1 MENDTYAPPEP
12 IMYNY
17 KGNFLTVDDFDGVDL
32 DKPYDTIYICAYN
45 VNTEGKAPFLR
56 YLLTDHMLLDVEHVA
71 VNSRVEANIAFLYA
85 RLHVVLGRKLILTRM
100 LSNE

>member
-45 VNTEGKAPFLR
+45 VNTEGKACMCHFP
-56 YLLTDHMLLDVEHVA
+56 
-71 VNSRVEANIAFLYA
+71 
-85 RLHVVLGRKLILTRM
+85 
-100 LSNE
+100 